1 MPRFI
6 SFKKMSLAVVALVA
20 MLLSIS
26 ASSSYAGT
34 GSVRLRVFKAG
45 FIIGGGG
52 GKGSLNYQGHTYYF
66 RVGGIG
72 VGTIGIAETSYAG
85 IAYNLRS
92 PADIYGTYSAAG
104 AGLAV
109 VGGAKVARL
118 QNANGVVLE
127 LQGVQA
133 GFEASLGLGGM
144 TITPR

>member
-1 MPRFI
+1 MPRFTSI
-6 SFKKMSLAVVALVA
+6 KKISLAVVVSAA
-20 MLLSIS
+20 MLMSIS
-26 ASSSYAGT
+26 ESYAGT
-34 GSVRLRVFKAG
+34 GTVRLRVFKAG

-52 GKGSLNYQGHTYYF
+52 GKGVLNYQGHIAYF

-72 VGTIGIAETSYAG
+72 VGTIGVAETRYAG
-85 IAYNLRS
+85 VAYNLRS

-104 AGLAV
+104 AGIAV

-127 LQGVQA
+127 LRGVQA

-144 TITPR
+144 TVTPL